1 MKQLV
6 QKLDT
11 RLTAALPVLV
21 FALFVLQPLMDILS
35 FWVTELEWSNTL
47 TLLLRMG
54 VLALMCLTGFFLSKR
69 KWIYLVTAAVAVVL
83 AAGHI
88 FAMYQYGIT
97 DLVGDLTNLVRVW
110 QMPLTAICLI
120 TFLRRN
126 ERSYEGMKWGMT
138 ACLLLTLAVEVLAVL
153 THTEP
158 HTYMDGKG
166 YMGWFNNTNSQSNNL
181 CMLLPVA
188 MVCTYAKKGWKS
200 PLFWLVTL
208 GGFTAMYFMGPRLSY
223 LGIAASGLGL
233 GISAVLINVRNWK
246 KLVVLTLIVLLFVSL
261 MPLSPMVAHQ
271 KIYEQVQSD
280 RQNGINAQLEEWD
293 LPPLDEPGISEE
305 ELRRRQDLWVQ
316 ALTPIYEFYAPDF
329 VEIFGA
335 RKTIEL
341 HNYTYNILDITGL
354 RPKKLKFAQLL
365 MNDSPVSAQYFGLEL
380 SRFTVGENIYD
391 VENDFHG
398 IYYLYGWTGLTAMLA
413 FLGYFIWLIL
423 RALTKSAKTYFTF
436 DAAAW
441 GIGLVMCLIHVYCTA
456 GVLRR
461 PNASFFLAAALAAV
475 YYLVNLKKYDT
486 PTLNQ

>member
-1 MKQLV
+1 MK
-6 QKLDT
+6 KLLKKIDE
-11 RLTAALPVLV
+11 RLAAALPVLV
-21 FALFVLQPLMDILS
+21 FALFLLQPLMDILS
-35 FWVTELEWSNTL
+35 FWVTELEKSNTL

-54 VLALMCLTGFFLSKR
+54 VLAMMCLAGFFLSRR
-69 KWIYLVTAAVAVVL
+69 KWIYWVTAAVAAL
-83 AAGHI
+83 LTAGHI
-88 FAMYQYGIT
+88 FALWQYGIT

-110 QMPLTAICLI
+110 QLPLTAICLI

-126 ERSYEGMKWGMT
+126 EKTYKAMTWGMT
-138 ACLLLTLAVEVLAVL
+138 ACLILTLLVEVLAVL

-188 MVCTYAKKGWKS
+188 MICTYQKKGWKS

-223 LGIAASGLGL
+223 LGIVASGLGL
-233 GISAVLINVRNWK
+233 GISSVLIDPKTWRR
-246 KLVVLTLIVLLFVSL
+246 LVVLALIVVLFLSL

-271 KIYEQVQSD
+271 KIYEMVQSD

-293 LPPLDEPGISEE
+293 LPALDEPGISEE
-305 ELRRRQDLWVQ
+305 ELRRRQDLWVM

-365 MNDSPVSAQYFGLEL
+365 MNDSPASAQVFGLEL
-380 SRFTVGENIYD
+380 SRFTVNENIYD

-398 IYYLYGWTGLTAMLA
+398 IYYLYGWTGLAAMLA
-413 FLGYFIWLIL
+413 FLGWFIWLIIK
-423 RALTKSAKTYFTF
+423 ALTKSAKTYFTM

-475 YYLVNLKKYDT
+475 YYLVKLKKYETKILD
-486 PTLNQ
+486 